1 MGKLHIG
8 EISELSNK
16 VCKLDE
22 QVQTLQERTDSN
34 NGLIEAHRER
44 LDGTDKT
51 LEEHKKTLNDF
62 GGRIV
67 ELEGEKFFL
76 ITEDE
81 FDALTPEQKAEKN
94 YAVIEE

>member
-34 NGLIEAHRER
+34 NELIKAHGER
-44 LDGTDKT
+44 LVGIDET
-51 LEEHKKTLNDF
+51 LKDHEN
-62 GGRIV
+62 RIV

>member
-8 EISELSNK
+8 EISELSTK
-16 VCKLDE
+16 VCKLDK

-34 NGLIEAHRER
+34 NELIKAHGER
-44 LDGTDKT
+44 LDGIDET
-51 LEEHKKTLNDF
+51 LKDHEN
-62 GGRIV
+62 RIV

>member
-34 NGLIEAHRER
+34 NKLIEAHRER
-44 LDGTDKT
+44 LDGLDVT
-51 LEEHKKTLNDF
+51 LKEHKETLNDF
-62 GGRIV
+62 KDRII

>member
-34 NGLIEAHRER
+34 NELIKAHGER
-44 LDGTDKT
+44 LDGIDET
-51 LEEHKKTLNDF
+51 LKDHEN
-62 GGRIV
+62 RIV

>member
-34 NGLIEAHRER
+34 NKLIEAHRVR

-51 LEEHKKTLNDF
+51 LEEHKETLNDF
-62 GGRIV
+62 KNRII

>member
-16 VCKLDE
+16 LCKLDE
-22 QVQTLQERTDSN
+22 QVN
-34 NGLIEAHRER
+34 NFK
-44 LDGTDKT
+44 D
-51 LEEHKKTLNDF
+51 
-62 GGRIV
+62 RII

-81 FDALTPEQKAEKN
+81 FDALTPE
-94 YAVIEE
+94 

>member
-44 LDGTDKT
+44 LDGTDET
-51 LEEHKKTLNDF
+51 LKEHKKTLNDF
-62 GGRIV
+62 EDRII

>member
-16 VCKLDE
+16 VCRLDE
-22 QVQTLQERTDSN
+22 QVQTLQEQAN
-34 NGLIEAHRER
+34 NNNTSISTHEER
-44 LDGTDKT
+44 LNQIDTT
-51 LEEHKKTLNDF
+51 LEEQGESIGTLQEQ
-62 GGRIV
+62 V
-67 ELEGEKFFL
+67 ETLEGEMFVL
-76 ITEDE
+76 VTEDQ

>member
-34 NGLIEAHRER
+34 NELIKAHGER
-44 LDGTDKT
+44 LDGTDET
-51 LEEHKKTLNDF
+51 LKEHKETLNDF
-62 GGRIV
+62 EDRIV

>member
-34 NGLIEAHRER
+34 NELIEAHGER
-44 LDGTDKT
+44 LDGIDET
-51 LEEHKKTLNDF
+51 LKDHED
-62 GGRIV
+62 RIV

>member
-8 EISELSNK
+8 EISELSTK
-16 VCKLDE
+16 VCKLDK

-34 NGLIEAHRER
+34 NELIEAHGER
-44 LDGTDKT
+44 LDRIDET
-51 LEEHKKTLNDF
+51 LKEHED
-62 GGRIV
+62 RIV

>member
-8 EISELSNK
+8 EISELSTK
-16 VCKLDE
+16 VCKLDK

-34 NGLIEAHRER
+34 NELIKAHGER
-44 LDGTDKT
+44 LDRIDET
-51 LEEHKKTLNDF
+51 LKDHED
-62 GGRIV
+62 RIV

>member
-34 NGLIEAHRER
+34 NQIIEAHRER

-51 LEEHKKTLNDF
+51 LEEHKQTLNDF
-62 GGRIV
+62 RDRIV

>member
-8 EISELSNK
+8 EISELSTK
-16 VCKLDE
+16 VCKLGE

-34 NGLIEAHRER
+34 NELIEAHRER
-44 LDGTDKT
+44 LDGTDET
-51 LEEHKKTLNDF
+51 LKEHKETLNDF
-62 GGRIV
+62 EDRIV
-67 ELEGEKFFL
+67 GLEGEKFFL

>member
-8 EISELSNK
+8 EISELSTK
-16 VCKLDE
+16 VCKLDK

-34 NGLIEAHRER
+34 NELIKAHGER
-44 LDGTDKT
+44 LVGIDET
-51 LEEHKKTLNDF
+51 LKDHEN
-62 GGRIV
+62 RIV

-94 YAVIEE
+94 YAVTEE

>member
-16 VCKLDE
+16 VCKLDK

-34 NGLIEAHRER
+34 NELIKAHGER
-44 LDGTDKT
+44 LDGIDET
-51 LEEHKKTLNDF
+51 LKDHEN
-62 GGRIV
+62 RIV

>member
-22 QVQTLQERTDSN
+22 QVN
-34 NGLIEAHRER
+34 NFK
-44 LDGTDKT
+44 D
-51 LEEHKKTLNDF
+51 
-62 GGRIV
+62 RII

>member
-34 NGLIEAHRER
+34 NELIEAHGEK
-44 LDGTDKT
+44 LDRTDET
-51 LEEHKKTLNDF
+51 LEEHKETLNDF
-62 GGRIV
+62 GDRIV

>member
-8 EISELSNK
+8 EISELSTK
-16 VCKLDE
+16 VCKLGE
-22 QVQTLQERTDSN
+22 QMQTLQERT
-34 NGLIEAHRER
+34 E
-44 LDGTDKT
+44 
-51 LEEHKKTLNDF
+51 KTLNDF
-62 GGRIV
+62 GDRIV

>member
-34 NGLIEAHRER
+34 NELIEAHRER

-51 LEEHKKTLNDF
+51 LEEHKETLNDF
-62 GGRIV
+62 EYRII

>member
-8 EISELSNK
+8 EISELSTK
-16 VCKLDE
+16 VCKLDK

-34 NGLIEAHRER
+34 NKLIEAHGER
-44 LDGTDKT
+44 LDRIDET
-51 LEEHKKTLNDF
+51 LKEHKKTLNDF
-62 GGRIV
+62 EYRII